1 MSKSGP
7 PLPWLK
13 PGIFV
18 GALAPLAVLIVQA
31 IQNALGANPVAEI
44 ENLGLASFLHYR
56 FGSRNPLTVED
67 VIALCRN
74 ERLLQDGGASMER
87 IFGRR
92 FGRALPVL
100 DPNSFFDLDQLVT
113 IIMFEA
119 ELYVADETGP
129 IRSLSFV
136 RPPESDE

>member
-1 MSKSGP
+1 MRYAEEEKAYRDLLNVAQPGSGDVSIEA
-7 PLPWLK
+7 K
-13 PGIFV
+13 REQV
-18 GALAPLAVLIVQA
+18 
-31 IQNALGANPVAEI
+31 VAEL
-44 ENLGLASFLHYR
+44 ENLGLASFLHHR

-113 IIMFEA
+113 IIMFAA